1 MPLRVAVVGAAGTW
15 GRYYLGAY
23 DRSPDC
29 EVVGLVDEAT
39 ERVSVLAQRFG
50 VSQVYRHIEELLAVE
65 VPDIVSAIVP
75 VSQNFPVVAACA
87 NAGVR
92 VVSCE
97 KPIDFSLA
105 QADALVELC
114 RSQGTLFAC
123 GQCCWA
129 VPLMTECF
137 NWVSAGNIGEV
148 TAASIPGGLPT
159 EVSGGGCPQLA
170 AIRLL
175 VGQEVSW
182 VEGFS
187 LPPRPTY
194 ETLPGG
200 LDALPHEADCPAYGR
215 LGFPNGAVCTIPR
228 PSTALELDSDSLEED
243 GPRERAP
250 TLPFLSVTGTHG
262 QLWLGKPPVL
272 IQGVGAT
279 AGPVYPAFLST
290 PEFDGIDMFDPTI
303 KRLVYAHR
311 TGTEPISS
319 GHDYRQAL
327 ELAIALKLSAMEGH
341 RRVELP
347 LANRSLRAFPH
358 LYRLHGGD
366 KAGWQTIGYA
376 GPPSPAAGNRFGF
389 GPHVASAGNREDA
402 RL

>member
-1 MPLRVAVVGAAGTW
+1 MPLRVAIVGAAGTW

-29 EVVGLVDEAT
+29 EVVALVDQAT
-39 ERVSVLAQRFG
+39 ERVNVLAQRFG
-50 VSQVYRHIEELLAVE
+50 IKQVYSNVEELLAVD

-87 NAGVR
+87 SAGVR

-114 RSQGTLFAC
+114 RAKGTLFAC
-123 GQCCWA
+123 GQCYWA
-129 VPLMTECF
+129 LPLMKECF
-137 NWVSAGNIGEV
+137 EWVSAGNIGEV
-148 TAASIPGGLPT
+148 TAASIPGGLPN
-159 EVSGGGCPQLA
+159 EVSGGGCPQLS

-182 VEGFS
+182 VEGFT
-187 LPPRPTY
+187 LPSPPTY
-194 ETLPGG
+194 EVLPDG
-200 LDALPHEADCPAYGR
+200 LGALPHEADCPAYGR
-215 LGFPNGAVCTIPR
+215 LGFPNGAVCTIP
-228 PSTALELDSDSLEED
+228 PPATETGSD
-243 GPRERAP
+243 GGQRPRERAP
-250 TLPFLSVTGTHG
+250 VLPYMSVTGTHG
-262 QLWLGKPPVL
+262 QLWLGNPPVL

-279 AGPVYPAFLST
+279 AGPVYPPFLSR
-290 PEFDGIDMFDPTI
+290 PQFDGVDMFDPTVA
-303 KRLVYAHR
+303 RLVHAHR
-311 TGTEPISS
+311 TGTEPLSS

-327 ELAIALKLSAMEGH
+327 ELAIALKLSAAQGH

-347 LANRSLRAFPH
+347 LEDRGLRAFPH

-366 KAGWQTIGYA
+366 KAGWTAIGYA
-376 GPPSPAAGNRFGF
+376 GPPSPEAGERFGF
-389 GPHVASAGNREDA
+389 GPHIAQAQGDGERA
-402 RL
+402 LL